1 MKAQKQS
8 RTDNSIQNT
17 KVSLFYFLLILVTTF
32 FSRKVFIDSLGT
44 EVLGLNTT
52 ITNLLG
58 LLNLSELGIGTAVS
72 FALFKPLLDN
82 NRKGITEIVSVQ
94 GWLYRNIAILIIIV
108 GMILMFFFPW
118 IFQKTD
124 LPLWYAYA
132 TYIVFLTSSLLGYF
146 VNYRQIIL
154 SADQK
159 QYKITYI
166 TKGLTFLKLIIQ
178 ILVLYYS
185 TWSYQ
190 GWLVVEFVFAFLIA
204 IMLEYSVRKT
214 YPWLKTSF
222 RIGKSVYKE
231 HEVILTKSKQLFFHR
246 VGGYVL
252 NQASPLII
260 YAYTTLTL
268 VAIYGNY
275 MLLVSGLT
283 SLLAAIFSGIVPTLG
298 NLIVEGKR
306 ESILKVF
313 GEYFACRMLIAGVVS
328 YCLWIGGNSF
338 IVLWVGADYLLGKLP
353 FFLIVGIAF
362 ANVSR
367 VSDDFLAAYGLFRD
381 VWAPITEAILNLGL
395 SILLGL
401 FFSLSGILSGVLISL
416 ILIVHIWKPYF
427 LCKNGLLLP
436 VGKYY
441 LKYILYCSVTL
452 ASGFVTHWLLGPA
465 DIQAGVSFSKWAVFL
480 LKHFL
485 VFVLFSYGIAFLL
498 DKGMKDFTNRVLYII
513 KNKLKHNLE

>member
-1 MKAQKQS
+1 MKTQKQS

-17 KVSLFYFLLILVTTF
+17 KVSLCYFLLILVTTF

-108 GMILMFFFPW
+108 GMILMLFFPW

-132 TYIVFLTSSLLGYF
+132 TYIVFLTSSLSGYF

-185 TWSYQ
+185 PWSYQ

-231 HEVILTKSKQLFFHR
+231 HEVILTKSKQLFFHK
-246 VGGYVL
+246 VAGYVL
-252 NQASPLII
+252 NQTSPLII

-275 MLLVSGLT
+275 MLIVSGLI
-283 SLLAAIFSGIVPTLG
+283 SLLVAIFSGIIPTLG
-298 NLIVEGKR
+298 NLIAEGKR

-313 GEYFACRMLIAGVVS
+313 GEYFACRMLIAGVVT

-338 IVLWVGADYLLGKLP
+338 IVLWVGAEYLLEEIP
-353 FFLIVGIAF
+353 FFLIVGITF
-362 ANVSR
+362 ASITR
-367 VSDDFLAAYGLFRD
+367 ISDDFLSAYGLFRD
-381 VWAPITEAILNLGL
+381 IWAPITEAALNLGL

-427 LCKNGLLLP
+427 LCRNGLSIP
-436 VGKYY
+436 VRKYY
-441 LKYILYCSVTL
+441 LKYLFYCAVILL
-452 ASGFVTHWLLGPA
+452 SGFTTHWLLGPA
-465 DIQAGVSFSKWAVFL
+465 DIHAGLSFTKWAIFL

-485 VFVLFSYGIAFLL
+485 LFFLFVYAITFLL
-498 DKGMKDFTNRVLYII
+498 DKGMKDFSQRIFHII
-513 KNKLKHNLE
+513 KNKLSYIHE